1 MPRDKSSNKK
11 SAKIAQ
17 PVTKVTLLDQVSSG
31 LTSGVLGLILIV
43 VILAVVWAIN
53 KPPTAEAVTPVEFIE
68 LPGGVEDGAIDE
80 TLRVDSPEEVVQ
92 DASDSEEVQDD
103 QQVEEVLENV
113 LELADQAAQQVQQ
126 QFDSDASSS
135 GKVGSATGTGRR
147 GLGMGPGEGGLPREQ
162 RWFVRFSSSGSLE
175 AYAAQLQYFGIE
187 LGALT
192 NDGRLIYLSNLT
204 NTPPT
209 SRISQSGKGENRLY
223 MTWRGGN
230 RQKADLKLF
239 AKAGHQLDDVVLFH
253 FYSKK
258 AEGILAKREL
268 DYANRSVKDIRRT
281 YFVVQ
286 RDGNG
291 YDFNVVRQTYF
302 E

>member
-1 MPRDKSSNKK
+1 MPRDKSVNKK
-11 SAKIAQ
+11 NKKIVQ
-17 PVTKVTLLDQVSSG
+17 PVTKVTLLDQVSSA
-31 LTSGVLGLILIV
+31 LSSSVLGLILIV
-43 VILAVVWAIN
+43 IVLAVIWAIN

-68 LPGGVEDGAIDE
+68 LPGGVEDGAINE

-92 DASDSEEVQDD
+92 DASLNEEVQDD

-126 QFDSDASSS
+126 QFDTDASNS

-147 GLGMGPGEGGLPREQ
+147 GLGMGPGDGGLPREQ
-162 RWFVRFSSSGSLE
+162 RWFVRFNSSGSLQT
-175 AYAAQLQYFGIE
+175 YAAQLQFFDIE

-192 NDGRLIYLSNLT
+192 KDGRLIYLSNLT
-204 NTPPT
+204 QATPT
-209 SRISQSGKGENRLY
+209 VRISQSGKGENRLY

-230 RQKADLKLF
+230 RQKADLDLF
-239 AKAGHQLDDVVLFH
+239 AKAGQKLEDVVLFH
-253 FYSKK
+253 FYSKR

-281 YFVVQ
+281 YFVVES
-286 RDGNG
+286 DGTG
-291 YDFNVVRQTYF
+291 YDFSVSRQTYF